1 MLVSGGQILA
11 IDQVYTD
18 NRTISGDGVQKP
30 LGVKTDIIATNA
42 TVSSVSSKLE
52 QNIDYVSGHLPTVTA
67 GKNVGVEVSA
77 TPDGRPLYIVS
88 ADDVEQREI
97 HIIGNNGVSATFNET
112 TSSWNIGVSANY
124 LSANA
129 LNNYYNKTQVD
140 DKLTATSSWANGK
153 FQEKGNYVSASDFN
167 QFKTDVNAALDKKQD
182 VSAMTAYAQSAWVND
197 NYQKKGNYVSADDFD
212 EYKTQVSQE
221 FANTSSWATGKFQEK
236 GDYVSATEFNEY
248 KEQVDNEF
256 ESTSAWAN
264 ETFQAKG
271 DYVSATEFDDYKTEV
286 SQEFTNTSSWA
297 NETFQPIGEYI
308 SASEKFLS
316 ANALDDLSGKW
327 ESVYNTTVTASGSW
341 NEASAFAA
349 NSAKFVTSAGVE
361 FNPTLAYFLKKS
373 EESVVWSGVDLSDL
387 GKMYQISSLT
397 PDLISAGISADEQ
410 NNPFYVLSAAA
421 PEQVATPDIS
431 GYGLSA
437 WKDTEDNKYFVS
449 ANIVGNHGISAGYD
463 AEANQWNVGIS
474 ANEYAYYSNTYENN
488 AGESVDSNTIIKF
501 VDGISHNITVDSDGY
516 ITLPDTGNKFTVC
529 INETVTDNTD
539 SNTHS
544 YLLNKIQL
552 CSKHEND
559 ADAVLVS
566 TNNYYATEVGSSD
579 ATIAYTLTNTPNT
592 KYFVKYAGSKIDV
605 SKDPNA
611 KLHIVIS
618 ILEEISS
625 LATTEGGGAFYTG
638 IEPIYVEDASNKIG
652 LAYDREQFQ
661 IVPGTDTDHPEL
673 SALQINIHTTGGDI
687 DQEAFEKLAGMINS
701 RMTETYPIASV
712 KYEHTI
718 DASCQLSYLFRPTI
732 EYDCTSATSAFIY
745 AGNADSNTLV
755 SVAIYDAMNLVND
768 KVPLVWCSEATNV
781 QGSPGGQRILP
792 ANMAYTA
799 NFGTIH
805 PEGLYYASIRV
816 TNHVLN
822 NAIGDIDGVTVT
834 GDIDIGNPKPWV
846 GLLNISNHDWPT
858 STNNLGSMAN
868 AHFKA
873 YIGFKNN

>member
-11 IDQVYTD
+11 IDKVNTG
-18 NRTISGDGVQKP
+18 NTILGDGVQKP
-30 LGVKTDIIATNA
+30 LDVNTDLIAT
-42 TVSSVSSKLE
+42 TSSVSSVSSVLE
-52 QNIDYVSGHLPTVTA
+52 QQIDSVSSNF
-67 GKNVGVEVSA
+67 KNYYTKEETSGA
-77 TPDGRPLYIVS
+77 QQIQDAFDNFKTTQTIVS
-88 ADDVEQREI
+88 AGSDIVDVASAKLDEKTVVYTIKVTPGEI
-97 HIIGNNGVSATFNET
+97 NIAGASGVSAKYDDGTWT
-112 TSSWNIGVSANY
+112 IGLSADF

-129 LNNYYNKTQVD
+129 LEDYYKKSETSAAEEISAAI
-140 DKLTATSSWANGK
+140 TALSSWADETFLKEHQSLEDYYKKSETSGAD
-153 FQEKGNYVSASDFN
+153 EIS
-167 QFKTDVNAALDKKQD
+167 NALLLKQD
-182 VSAMTAYAQSAWVND
+182 VSAMSAYAQSAWID
-197 NYQKKGNYVSADDFD
+197 TNYQKKGDYVSADDFN

-221 FANTSSWATGKFQEK
+221 FTNTSSWANDTFQEK
-236 GDYVSATEFNEY
+236 GEYVSASDFNEY
-248 KEQVDNEF
+248 KEQVKDEF
-256 ESTSAWAN
+256 ESTSA
-264 ETFQAKG
+264 
-271 DYVSATEFDDYKTEV
+271 
-286 SQEFTNTSSWA
+286 WA

-361 FNPTLAYFLKKS
+361 FDPALAYFLKKS

-387 GKMYQISSLT
+387 GKIYQISSLT

-421 PEQVATPDIS
+421 PEQVATPDIF

-449 ANIVGNHGISAGYD
+449 ANIVGNHGVSASYD

-592 KYFVKYAGSKIDV
+592 KYFVKYTGSKIDV

-755 SVAIYDAMNLVND
+755 SVAIYDAMNLVDD

-799 NFGTIH
+799 NFGTIY